1 MHKLEYPGEFFL
13 IHPSM
18 STQTRNL
25 QNGSCAERWGKATSQ
40 KIFQM
45 VDRGE
50 KFNEIRSKSLNM
62 NTKFMFYE

>member
-1 MHKLEYPGEFFL
+1 
-13 IHPSM
+13 
-18 STQTRNL
+18 
-25 QNGSCAERWGKATSQ
+25 
-40 KIFQM
+40 M

>member
-1 MHKLEYPGEFFL
+1 MGVVRKGE
-13 IHPSM
+13 
-18 STQTRNL
+18 
-25 QNGSCAERWGKATSQ
+25 ATSQ